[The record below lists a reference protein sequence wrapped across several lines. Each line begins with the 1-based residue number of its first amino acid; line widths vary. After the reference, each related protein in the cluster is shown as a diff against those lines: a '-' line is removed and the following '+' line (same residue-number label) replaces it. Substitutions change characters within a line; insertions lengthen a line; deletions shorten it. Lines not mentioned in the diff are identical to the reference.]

1 MTTFEKAL
9 ENTLIKV
16 DDIKRKKTTYT
27 KPGSLI
33 YLLFGKEPSSQSM
46 SIKCGYIG
54 EFLSKELVKAS
65 NNCELLQCGV
75 QDVDGTNMDIDLI
88 WKNKVTKT
96 IHYRE
101 LKANIDVDTEKIV
114 SVVERVRTIN
124 YFLTNKY
131 PEYTIDSGVL
141 HWSVYVRNCISEN
154 NGCLNSVTK
163 VENAGFKLDHSKD
176 LLDLLGHQWSEEEF
190 TNFFREIGNTLRT

>member
-16 DDIKRKKTTYT
+16 DDIKRKDTTYT
-27 KPGSLI
+27 KPGSLV

-54 EFLSKELVKAS
+54 EFLAKELVEAS
-65 NNCELLQCGV
+65 DNCVLLPCGV

-88 WKNKVTKT
+88 WENKITKT

-101 LKANIDVDTEKIV
+101 LKANIDVDTEKIK
-114 SVVERVRTIN
+114 SVVERVKTIN
-124 YFLTNKY
+124 NYLTTKY

-141 HWSVYVRNCISEN
+141 NWSVYDRSWIIGS
-154 NGCLNSVTK
+154 LNRIKK
-163 VENAGFKLDHSKD
+163 VENAGFKLDHYKEF
-176 LLDLLGHQWSEEEF
+176 LDLLEHQWSEEEF
-190 TNFFREIGNTLRT
+190 TNFFDGIGDTLRT

>member
-124 YFLTNKY
+124 YFLTTKY

>member
-141 HWSVYVRNCISEN
+141 HWSVYGRNCISEN

>member
-65 NNCELLQCGV
+65 NNCELLKCGV

-88 WKNKVTKT
+88 WKNEGTKT

-124 YFLTNKY
+124 YFLTTKY
-131 PEYTIDSGVL
+131 PEYTIDPGVL
-141 HWSVYVRNCISEN
+141 HWSVYGRNCISEN

-163 VENAGFKLDHSKD
+163 VENAGFKLDHFND

>member
-1 MTTFEKAL
+1 MTTFEEAL

-16 DDIKRKKTTYT
+16 DDIKRKKTAYT

-33 YLLFGKEPSSQSM
+33 YLLFGKKPSSQSM

-114 SVVERVRTIN
+114 SVVERVKTIN
-124 YFLTNKY
+124 YFLTTKY

-141 HWSVYVRNCISEN
+141 HWSVYGRNCISKN
-154 NGCLNSVTK
+154 NKCLNSVTK

-190 TNFFREIGNTLRT
+190 TNFFRKIGNTLRT